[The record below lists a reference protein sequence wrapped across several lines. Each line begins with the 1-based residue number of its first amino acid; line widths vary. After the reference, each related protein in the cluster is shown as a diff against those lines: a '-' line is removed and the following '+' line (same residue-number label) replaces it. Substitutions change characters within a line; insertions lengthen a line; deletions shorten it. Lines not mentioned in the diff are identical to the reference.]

1 MTLIELSHE
10 IRAGMVTYPGL
21 PGPKITAHL
30 SHQASV
36 ERYAPG
42 TTFEMNRISM
52 IGNTGTYLDSPAHR
66 YEGADDLSGVPLD
79 RLADL
84 PGLVVRVP
92 PGTTAVDRSP
102 FTAYDVAGCA
112 VLVHTGWDRHFGT
125 STYGAGGH
133 PHLTEDAV
141 DWLVTKDAALVGID
155 SVNIDGTATGERPAH
170 TGLLAAGIPIVE
182 HLTRL
187 DELPHAGFR
196 FHAVPP
202 RVAGMTSFPVR
213 AYAVL

>member
-1 MTLIELSHE
+1 MTLIELSHV

-21 PGPKITAHL
+21 PGPEITAHL
-30 SHQASV
+30 SRKESARH
-36 ERYAPG
+36 YAPG
-42 TTFEMNRISM
+42 TTFEINRVSL

-66 YEGADDLSGVPLD
+66 HEDGDDLSAVPLD

-84 PGLVVRVP
+84 PGLVVRVR
-92 PGTTAVDRSP
+92 PGATAIDRSR
-102 FTAYDVAGCA
+102 FASYDVTGHA

-125 STYGAGGH
+125 GRYGAGGH
-133 PHLTEDAV
+133 PYLTGEAV
-141 DWLVTKDAALVGID
+141 DWLVNRDAALVGID
-155 SVNIDGTATGERPAH
+155 SVNIDGTQTGDRPAH

-187 DELPHAGFR
+187 GELPRAGFR

-202 RVAGMTSFPVR
+202 PIAGMTSFPVR
-213 AYAVL
+213 AFAIV